1 MRAARGG
8 AKQLYF
14 VYADFVTRSLC
25 DTLSSQRWHL
35 TAGGNWPGGALV
47 TQFLTGFQERTH
59 DFPCTRVP
67 PLIHLRAIN
76 NDNNINNVDVGG
88 AEDNDGGERTFSPGS
103 FDRVRTYVRIPS
115 TFFSPPPSLVTT
127 PREVNV
133 SVCSILRGLD
143 SCTPVVPFYFFLDI
157 WSLIRSRDAG
167 DGTIE
172 MDPRREENPILGR
185 RQIARLVYRDKEITF
200 GG

>member
-103 FDRVRTYVRIPS
+103 FDRVRTYVRTYVFHRHSFPLSLPS
-115 TFFSPPPSLVTT
+115 LQLLVRWTWAYVRSFEAWIVAHQSCHFIFFSIYDRWYD
-127 PREVNV
+127 RETREMERSRWIHV
-133 SVCSILRGLD
+133 GKK
-143 SCTPVVPFYFFLDI
+143 
-157 WSLIRSRDAG
+157 IRSWDG
-167 DGTIE
+167 DKSHGWCTVT
-172 MDPRREENPILGR
+172 R
-185 RQIARLVYRDKEITF
+185 K
-200 GG
+200 